1 MHIEEFME
9 RFPTEECCRMY
20 LEQAIWRHGR
30 VCPHCGNSESWAIA
44 GVAARTGLYE
54 CSGCHRQFTITTKT
68 PMHSTKLPLRKWLL
82 AIYYM
87 LNSSKGY
94 SSVFLANNIGVR
106 QKTAWRMAHAIRE
119 MMDMRHERG
128 PAVGGVVEL
137 DEKFVGGK
145 PRKQEGVVHK
155 RGKGTSKQGVLVM
168 VERSSAERS
177 GVVRTGLIANDS
189 QDEIAPLVERHVDKD
204 SFLMTDQN
212 PVYGRIAKGY
222 AGHAAVNHGN
232 REFVRGAVH
241 NNTAESFNAIVER
254 AKFGVY
260 HRLSKKHLQ
269 RYLNEI
275 AFRWNH
281 RQPVKRQQGRVV
293 MEPAPLLDQ
302 IWSLLSH
309 CLWRQIRRTSN
320 YGFRVCSVYV

>member
-1 MHIEEFME
+1 MDIEKFMAQ
-9 RFPTEECCRMY
+9 FPTEESCRAY
-20 LEQAIWRHGR
+20 LEQAIWRDGR
-30 VCPHCGNSESWAIA
+30 VCPHCGGAESWAIGGA
-44 GVAARTGLYE
+44 TARIGLYE
-54 CSGCHRQFTITTKT
+54 CAGCHRQFTVTTKT
-68 PMHSTKLPLRKWLL
+68 PMHATKLPLRKWLL

-94 SSVFLANNIGVR
+94 SSVFLALNIGVR
-106 QKTAWRMAHAIRE
+106 QKTAWRMAHAVRE
-119 MMDMRHERG
+119 MMDMQHERH

-168 VERSSAERS
+168 VERH
-177 GVVRTGLIANDS
+177 GVVRTAMIANDS
-189 QDEIAPLVERHVDKD
+189 HAEIAPLVDRHVDKA

-212 PVYGRIAKGY
+212 PVYMRIAKDY
-222 AGHAAVNHGN
+222 AGHASVNHGDG
-232 REFVRGAVH
+232 EFARGEVH

-254 AKFGVY
+254 AKFGVF

-281 RQPVKRQQGRVV
+281 RQPVKKLCGRVV
-293 MEPAPLLDQ
+293 MEPLPLLDQ
-302 IWSLLSH
+302 LWSLLAH
-309 CLWRQIRRTSN
+309 CLWRQIRRTPN